1 MTDWKFIASHEPRKR
16 LDRLLDRLLGKE
28 RLHYARTRDGYRFY
42 YHLQSLVYKDPS
54 KWKEEWFSLPEW
66 KHLKGGTFVDI
77 GAGMGAYSIRLAERF
92 NRVLAFEPNPR
103 ERYLLEM
110 NIRLNRT
117 GNVEVVPLAVSDSEG
132 LASFRISSNVST
144 GGTLAEKHYDWVQFG
159 SQITVQKTSLDR
171 YLGVE
176 MGKVDLVKIDVEN
189 HELKVLEGMTRLI
202 EDYHPKLLVEIHQR
216 SVDPRCQ
223 CPPCSFLQRHC
234 REWRFHA
241 ELGTAHWIVA
251 R

>member
-1 MTDWKFIASHEPRKR
+1 
-16 LDRLLDRLLGKE
+16 
-28 RLHYARTRDGYRFY
+28 
-42 YHLQSLVYKDPS
+42 
-54 KWKEEWFSLPEW
+54 
-66 KHLKGGTFVDI
+66 
-77 GAGMGAYSIRLAERF
+77 
-92 NRVLAFEPNPR
+92 
-103 ERYLLEM
+103 M

-159 SQITVQKTSLDR
+159 SQIPVQKTSLDR